1 MKKILIVD
9 DSRFIVNEIQDIVT
23 KLGYEVA
30 GTAGSG
36 EEAIKLCKELKPDI
50 VTLDIIMPGIDGIE
64 TARELMKVD
73 PDVRIIMMSS
83 LCDND
88 TIEEIKDSGVNYW
101 VVKPI
106 DGAQLEGVL
115 RQLEE
120 DSEKG
125 KA

>member
-9 DSRFIVNEIQDIVT
+9 DSRFIVSEIKDIVT

-36 EEAIKLCKELKPDI
+36 EEAIKLYSELKPDI

-64 TARELMKVD
+64 TAGELMKID
-73 PDVRIIMMSS
+73 PNVRIVMMSS

-88 TIEEIKDSGVNYW
+88 TIQEIRDAGVNYW
-101 VVKPI
+101 AVKPV

-120 DSEKG
+120 DS
-125 KA
+125 